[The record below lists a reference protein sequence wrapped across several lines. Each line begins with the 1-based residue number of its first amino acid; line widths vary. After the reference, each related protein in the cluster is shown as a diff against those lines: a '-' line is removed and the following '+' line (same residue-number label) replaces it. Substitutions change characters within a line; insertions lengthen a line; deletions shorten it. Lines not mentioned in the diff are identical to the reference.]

1 MPDLLVTTKLL
12 EGRLEPPSPPPLL
25 PPLVTPLMQIRKSD
39 EPFKQRTMNKATIH
53 NANKMNS
60 KDCVFPTIIF

>member
-12 EGRLEPPSPPPLL
+12 GAVLEPPP

-39 EPFKQRTMNKATIH
+39 EPFKQRTMNKATIR
-53 NANKMNS
+53 NASKTNS
-60 KDCVFPTIIF
+60 KNCVFPTIIF